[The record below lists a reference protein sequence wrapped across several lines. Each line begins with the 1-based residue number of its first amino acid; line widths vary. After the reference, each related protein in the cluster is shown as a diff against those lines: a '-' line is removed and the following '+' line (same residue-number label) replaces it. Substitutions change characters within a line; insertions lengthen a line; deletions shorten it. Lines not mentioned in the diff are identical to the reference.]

1 METLPH
7 QFSNMLKSE
16 IKRTKERVDKTGEV
30 FTPPELIEH
39 MFKDIEE
46 EIFKDPNSKFI
57 DPSAGDG
64 NFLIALKNKLVDY
77 HTEEHILD
85 QMLYAVELME
95 DNHKEMCERL
105 GVTTEHFH
113 YVQSDALT
121 YHYAFNGR
129 SSEPVTLDL
138 FENDEN

>member
-1 METLPH
+1 M
-7 QFSNMLKSE
+7 SKSE

-39 MFKDIEE
+39 MLKDIEE
-46 EIFKDPNSKFI
+46 EIFKDPNSTFI

-64 NFLIALKNKLVDY
+64 NFLIALKNKLSVY
-77 HTEEHILD
+77 HTEYHVRD

-105 GVTTEHFH
+105 GVPLEHPH

-129 SSEPVTLDL
+129 SSEPITLDN
-138 FENDEN
+138 F

>member
-1 METLPH
+1 M
-7 QFSNMLKSE
+7 SNSKINRS
-16 IKRTKERVDKTGEV
+16 KERIRKTQEV

-46 EIFKDPNSKFI
+46 EIFKDPNSTFI

-77 HTEEHILD
+77 HTECHVRD

-105 GVTTEHFH
+105 GVPLEHPH

-129 SSEPVTLDL
+129 SSQPVTLDD
-138 FENDEN
+138 F